1 MSSKEEN
8 FLIDSNVL
16 VYTYSEDSSKRAVSI
31 ELLQRCLTGKCRFF
45 VALQNI
51 GEFCSV
57 SMGKY
62 KLEPDKV
69 NAIVQALLKSENFL
83 KVHYKESTFYTA
95 INLAKGLNLKFWD
108 AMLAATMLENGISA
122 IYTENTKDFK
132 IPGVKAINPFLKQ

>member
-1 MSSKEEN
+1 MEEEN
-8 FLIDSNVL
+8 ALIDSNIL
-16 VYTYSEDSSKRAVSI
+16 IYTYSEDSSKRAASM
-31 ELLQRCLTGKCRFF
+31 ELLQQCLMGKRRFF

-57 SMGKY
+57 SMKKY

-69 NAIVQALLKSENFL
+69 NAITQALLKSENFL
-83 KVHYKESTFYTA
+83 KVHYRESTFYTA

-108 AMLAATMLENGISA
+108 AMLAATMLENGVST

-132 IPGVKAINPFLKQ
+132 MPGIKAINPFLRQ